1 MVRVKGP
8 LFSMEASGTIGNSIV
23 FSKWKG
29 RDYVRRHA
37 IPSNPKSGL
46 QVGVRAVF
54 GYIAQDYAN
63 LAAGDI
69 SDWTTLAAGDNITP
83 LNAQIR
89 DAVDRAR
96 RNLGW
101 RENTTDASGSTVDA
115 PTGGSATAQPKTLVL
130 DWTDPVANQPD
141 YCYAIYRSE
150 STGFTP
156 DISNLIGVVPV
167 AQTTYT
173 DPNLTAGTEYFYKV
187 RGLSTAGD
195 LGTLSAEFSGTPTT

>member
-8 LFSMEASGTIGNSIV
+8 LFSMEASGTIGNAIV

-46 QVGVRAVF
+46 QVGVRSVF
-54 GYIAQDYAN
+54 GFIAQDFAN
-63 LAAGDI
+63 LSDADV
-69 SDWTTLAAGDNITP
+69 SDWSDLAAGDNITS

-101 RENTTDASGSTVDA
+101 RENTTDPSGSTVDD
-115 PTGGSATAQPKTLVL
+115 PTGGAATAQPKTLVL
-130 DWTDPVANQPD
+130 SWTDPVANQPD
-141 YCYAIYRSE
+141 YCYAIYRSTT
-150 STGFTP
+150 SGFTP
-156 DISNLIGVVPV
+156 DISNLIAVVPV
-167 AQTTYT
+167 SQTTYT
-173 DPNLTAGTEYFYKV
+173 DPGLTAGDTYYYVV

-195 LGTLSAEFSGTPTT
+195 LGDLSTEFSGTPTS